1 MAVAESGNHV
11 IKVLMRGNPVLEGDV
26 VQPAFPSVLRPPEAI
41 IPDDYKTPR
50 TSGRRRV
57 LAEWIT
63 SKDNPVSARVMMN
76 RIWQHHFGRGI
87 VRSTS
92 DFGFQGVEPS
102 HPDLLNWLATEFMAK
117 DWNMKAMHK
126 VIMTSQAYSRSSTPN
141 KVNFEK
147 DPINNLFWRFDMR
160 RLTAEEVRD
169 SVLGAC
175 GTLNLKPGGPSI
187 TPPLPKIVL
196 ATASRIGAG
205 WGNSSPEESNRRS
218 VYVKV
223 KRSMQM
229 PILINHDMADM
240 DTSCPVRFATTVPT
254 QSLNML
260 NGKFMND
267 SAKLFAKRLL
277 DEAGNNPT
285 AQVAH
290 AFKIAFSR
298 EPAEEEILAG
308 LSMIKDIKEKAGVS
322 DEVAME
328 RFALLALNLNEF
340 VYLD

>member
-11 IKVLMRGNPVLEGDV
+11 TKVLRRGNPVLEGDV
-26 VQPAFPSVLRPPEAI
+26 VQPAFPSVLSPPEAI

-63 SKDNPVSARVMMN
+63 SKENPVSARVMMN
-76 RIWQHHFGRGI
+76 RVWQHHFGRGI

-92 DFGFQGVEPS
+92 DFGFQGIDPT

-117 DWNMKAMHK
+117 DWDIKAMHK
-126 VIMTSQAYSRSSTPN
+126 LIMTSLAYQRSSAPN

-147 DPINNLFWRFDMR
+147 DPINDLFWRFDMR

-169 SVLGAC
+169 SILFAC

-187 TPPLPKIVL
+187 TPPLPQIVL

-205 WGNSSPEESNRRS
+205 WGKSSPEESNRRS

-240 DTSCPVRFATTVPT
+240 DTSCPVRFTTTVPT

-267 SAKLFAKRLL
+267 SAKLFAKRLRE
-277 DEAGNNPT
+277 EASENP
-285 AQVAH
+285 ADQVAH
-290 AFKIAFSR
+290 AFRIAFAR
-298 EPAEEEILAG
+298 KPDDKEIATG
-308 LSMIKDIKEKAGVS
+308 IAMIKEIQEKAKLS
-322 DEVAME
+322 PEIALE
-328 RFALLALNLNEF
+328 RFALLTLNLNEF